1 MWYLLGVGFEQ
12 LCPLHWQADSLPLD
26 HQGSLLD
33 YYYYFF
39 FLRRIPV
46 SVIYWIKGL
55 KTPQVTYFLG
65 NTFLQK
71 YIIMAVYKYITFC
84 EISETLGISNLKEL
98 ISKIQNVVS

>member
-1 MWYLLGVGFEQ
+1 MSTPLAGRFFTTGPPGKPPGLL
-12 LCPLHWQADSLPLD
+12 
-26 HQGSLLD
+26 LL
-33 YYYYFF
+33 FF